1 LSLRASIKTITFWT
15 LILASTGMFYA
26 IYGIAQHWVLLM
38 TDRGLTAATAAKL
51 LTIYYSL
58 GVIGRFVWGPLF
70 DKYSIRGV
78 GLTLTT
84 IMAAMVAL
92 LTFGGPAPTIPYLYA
107 ILFGFCYGGF
117 IFMKPLLIAEYFG
130 TQSLGKILGVAS
142 AISAF
147 LSSLAPAITGF
158 LFDLTRSYHLSL
170 VVATAMAF
178 FAVLMLATVRNEY
191 ALMLMKE

>member
-1 LSLRASIKTITFWT
+1 
-15 LILASTGMFYA
+15 MFYA
-26 IYGIAQHWVLLM
+26 IYGIAQHWVLFM
-38 TDRGLTAATAAKL
+38 TDRGLTAATAARL

-70 DKYSIRGV
+70 DKYSSKGV

-84 IMAAMVAL
+84 IMATMVAL
-92 LTFGGPAPTIPYLYA
+92 LTFGGEGTRSIPYLYA
-107 ILFGFCYGGF
+107 IIFGFCYGGF

-142 AISAF
+142 AITAF

-158 LFDLTRSYHLSL
+158 LFDLTKSYHLSF

-191 ALMLMKE
+191 ALMRKE